1 MGTDCATIAQ
11 STGWQ
16 PVLLPSFLAAINFAL
31 KEKTYLLLPAGMME
45 QQGGVA
51 IGWVDF
57 HYSMNGHI
65 KLMRV
70 WSEPTLPMVFVY
82 RGSRAIALHPATAAL
97 IPPGYQFESHVV
109 TASKVAALELL
120 RQDAVTAAI
129 VTQTAAED
137 FCGATVIPLEPT
149 MVWLLYDCTAAP
161 VDSFAPSPAL
171 RAVRTGAKDTAAAAQ
186 S

>member
-16 PVLLPSFLAAINFAL
+16 PVLLPNFLAAINFAL